1 MTIRNVVLNDHL
13 EQVVNDLVVSGR
25 YQNVSEVLREGVR
38 LLEQREAEESAK
50 AQTLKEMISIGLKS
64 LDERDRTIVRA
75 EDLSPFLEALGE
87 QANSSSAGIR

>member
-1 MTIRNVVLNDHL
+1 MPTRNVVLNDHL

-50 AQTLKEMISIGLKS
+50 AQALRETITTGLQS
-64 LDERDRTIVRA
+64 LNERDRIIVPSR
-75 EDLSPFLEALGE
+75 DLSQFLESLGE
-87 QANSSSAGIR
+87 QASSSSVGAA

>member
-1 MTIRNVVLNDHL
+1 MATRNVVLSDHL

-50 AQTLKEMISIGLKS
+50 QQTLREMVSIGLKS

-75 EDLSPFLEALGE
+75 EELSLFLETHGE